1 MTFVQLEYFV
11 TACQQ
16 GSLVR
21 TAELLHVSQ
30 PAVSLALK
38 ELERECGFALFYR
51 EKKALRLTREGSTLL
66 EHARLLVQQYHQLNR
81 EVRDIANSQSLL
93 RIGIGPMSSG
103 VVFPPLYSGFT
114 KKYPDVRVELT
125 EDRTTALAAAL
136 ERNELDVILVALN
149 ADIQARFE
157 TVPLY
162 KQDICFCVSESHPL
176 AGASEITL
184 AQMASTPLVLYP
196 PSYYLSTRV
205 EEMFQ
210 QGGMTPDIRF
220 RSHQLGTIRSFISC
234 GIASGF
240 LAAPVAEQTPGIKR
254 FSLENWLHSNDI
266 GAAWPRNRAPYG
278 PAERFIRYV
287 QKLERR
293 E

>member
-103 VVFPPLYSGFT
+103 VVFPPLYASFT
-114 KKYPDVRVELT
+114 KAHPEVRVELT
-125 EDRTTALAAAL
+125 EDRTAALTAGL

-162 KQDICFCVSESHPL
+162 KQDLCFCVSESHPL

-184 AQMASTPLVLYP
+184 SQMATAPLVLYP
-196 PSYYLSTRV
+196 PNYYLSSRI
-205 EEMFQ
+205 EDMFQ
-210 QGGMTPDIRF
+210 QAGLTPNIRF
-220 RSHQLGTIRSFISC
+220 RSHQLGTIRSFISS
-234 GIASGF
+234 GIACGF
-240 LAAPVAEQTPGIKR
+240 LASRVAEQSPGIKA
-254 FSLENWLHSNDI
+254 FSLRKWLVSNDI